1 MIYHTASTSHA
12 IGEHLKFFVRIDG
25 VMQAAILAT
34 VSQEVLPMMFDDD
47 QIALRD
53 VARRFAREKL
63 RPDYQKRESQP
74 GIDRALFKEMGS
86 LGLIGVDLP
95 EEYGGLGL
103 SGVTAG
109 IITEEIA
116 YGDFNVSY
124 MQLLSSL
131 MGAIIHAN
139 ASPELARTWNSRIV
153 AGEAIVALG
162 LTEPRGGSDAANLQ
176 LKARR
181 VGDEYVLSGEKTSIT
196 FADQADAIVLF
207 ARTGKPEEGA
217 RGISAFLVD
226 LNQKGVQRTR
236 FNDVGSKIIGRGSV
250 FFDDVQVPVENR
262 LGEEGKGFT
271 QVMQGFDFS
280 RILIALQCVAAA
292 QASIDETWEYVKER
306 HTFGAPLAQYQGVSF
321 PIVEFETL
329 IAACRQLCYH
339 GLALRDAGQPHTAEA
354 AMVKWMGPKTAFDAI
369 HQCLLTFG
377 HYGWS
382 MDLPHQQR
390 LRDVMGLEIGDGTAQ
405 IMKLIVARERV
416 GRAAVQYAKENKS

>member
-1 MIYHTASTSHA
+1 MI
-12 IGEHLKFFVRIDG
+12 
-25 VMQAAILAT
+25 
-34 VSQEVLPMMFDDD
+34 FDDD

-63 RPDYQKRESQP
+63 RPDYQKRESEP
-74 GIDRALFKEMGS
+74 GIDRALFREMGS

-95 EEYGGLGL
+95 EEYGGMGL

-181 VGDEYVLSGEKTSIT
+181 VGDEYILSGEKTSIT
-196 FADQADAIVLF
+196 FADQADAMVLF

-226 LNQKGVQRTR
+226 LNQPGVQRTR

-250 FFDDVQVPVENR
+250 FFDDVRVPVANR
-262 LGEEGKGFT
+262 LGAEGKGFT

-306 HTFGAPLAQYQGVSF
+306 QTFGAPLAQYQGVSF